1 MSSHAAEI
9 QAQDRFAFGENWSRF
24 LTVLDDDRVRQAEQ
38 SLCDML
44 EVKSLQGKR
53 FLDIGS
59 GSGLFSL
66 AARRLGATV
75 HSFDYDPQ
83 SVACTRELKRRHFP
97 DDPAWRVEEGSV
109 LDGEFLASLGR
120 WDVVYSW
127 GVLHHTGNMALA
139 LANASTLVNDGGKLF
154 IAIYNDQG
162 WASGLWLNV
171 KKAYNRL
178 PRGLRW
184 LVLLPAA
191 VRLWGP
197 GMIRD
202 LLEGRPFHTWRNYSK
217 RSLRGMSPWRDTVDW
232 VGGLPF
238 EVAKPEQIVDA
249 YRNGGFQLER
259 LKTCGGRHGCNEFVL
274 RRA

>member
-1 MSSHAAEI
+1 
-9 QAQDRFAFGENWSRF
+9 
-24 LTVLDDDRVRQAEQ
+24 
-38 SLCDML
+38 
-44 EVKSLQGKR
+44 
-53 FLDIGS
+53 
-59 GSGLFSL
+59 
-66 AARRLGATV
+66 
-75 HSFDYDPQ
+75 
-83 SVACTRELKRRHFP
+83 
-97 DDPAWRVEEGSV
+97 
-109 LDGEFLASLGR
+109 
-120 WDVVYSW
+120 
-127 GVLHHTGNMALA
+127 MALA